1 MERPCAAK
9 APPHF
14 SPRRLLPQQAPK
26 RSFTGRKEVGPERAL
41 EFTPKRGPRRRP
53 EHRPMQT
60 ETRTGIK
67 TDMHTDMHTGTHT
80 GTHTGIGRR
89 NPTRKSDAKIR
100 RRPYAAPPEPTARTH
115 RPNTPPEHTART
127 HRPNAPLPLSSVAK
141 KGQPPRR
148 VAARNGCRTRCG
160 PQVTARSGL
169 TSGRCPDPSSQ
180 SAPWSRA
187 CGRGT

>member
-1 MERPCAAK
+1 LERPCAAK
-9 APPHF
+9 APPHPTPPHPTPLLASTPSSTA
-14 SPRRLLPQQAPK
+14 SPEAQLHRQEGSWAETH
-26 RSFTGRKEVGPERAL
+26 TGI
-41 EFTPKRGPRRRP
+41 
-53 EHRPMQT
+53 HT
-60 ETRTGIK
+60 ETRTETQARTQANANRNADRNKGRYA
-67 TDMHTDMHTGTHT
+67 
-80 GTHTGIGRR
+80 RR
-89 NPTRKSDAKIR
+89 NAHRNAHRNRAQKSDAKIR
-100 RRPYAAPPEPTARTH
+100 RENPTRARHRTARTH
-115 RPNTPPEHTART
+115 C
-127 HRPNAPLPLSSVAK
+127 PNALLAPPLGRTSVAK

>member
-14 SPRRLLPQQAPK
+14 SPRRLFPQQAPK
-26 RSFTGRKEVGPERAL
+26 RSFTGRKEVGPERTL

-67 TDMHTDMHTGTHT
+67 ADMHAGTHT

-89 NPTRKSDAKIR
+89 NPTRKSDAGHT
-100 RRPYAAPPEPTARTH
+100 PH

-127 HRPNAPLPLSSVAK
+127 HRSPSPLSQK
-141 KGQPPRR
+141 KGSHPEGWPPVTDAAHGAARR
-148 VAARNGCRTRCG
+148 VPTYGYFWSLPRPIFSISAL
-160 PQVTARSGL
+160 VSGL
-169 TSGRCPDPSSQ
+169 WPRNLT
-180 SAPWSRA
+180 
-187 CGRGT
+187 

>member
-26 RSFTGRKEVGPERAL
+26 RSFTGRKEVGPERAV

-53 EHRPMQT
+53 EHRPMHT
-60 ETRTGIK
+60 ETRTAIEA
-67 TDMHTDMHTGTHT
+67 DMHA

-100 RRPYAAPPEPTARTH
+100 RRPYAA
-115 RPNTPPEHTART
+115 PPEHTART

-187 CGRGT
+187 CDRGT

>member
-9 APPHF
+9 APPHPTPLLASTPF
-14 SPRRLLPQQAPK
+14 STASPEAQLHRQEGSWAGT
-26 RSFTGRKEVGPERAL
+26 RSGI
-41 EFTPKRGPRRRP
+41 
-53 EHRPMQT
+53 HT
-60 ETRTGIK
+60 ETRTETQARTQANAHRNADRNRG
-67 TDMHTDMHTGTHT
+67 GYA
-80 GTHTGIGRR
+80 RR
-89 NPTRKSDAKIR
+89 NAHRNRVQKSGAKIR
-100 RRPYAAPPEPTARTH
+100 RENPTRARHRTARTH
-115 RPNTPPEHTART
+115 C
-127 HRPNAPLPLSSVAK
+127 PNALLAPPLGRTSVAK